1 MIWQVEPVESFRE
14 VRDFYWQ
21 LIDDMAA
28 VNDRI
33 GWKKGVYP
41 SDNFLRE
48 SLEKGELY
56 SLREEGHIFGAV
68 ILNSASNEGYK
79 GLPWSGKLDARDILV
94 PHALAVSPEMQ
105 NRGIGRQLMGHVME
119 EARKKE
125 KKAIR
130 LDILGTNGQA
140 EALYRSAGFSFVAAR
155 KMYYPDTGWTEYKM
169 FERNL

>member
-56 SLREEGHIFGAV
+56 SLREEGHILGAV

-94 PHALAVSPEMQ
+94 PPCTGGQPGNAEPGHRQAAHGPCDGGGKKKRKESYLFGYSGHKRPGGSPVSVRRLFLRSGPEDV
-105 NRGIGRQLMGHVME
+105 L
-119 EARKKE
+119 
-125 KKAIR
+125 
-130 LDILGTNGQA
+130 
-140 EALYRSAGFSFVAAR
+140 S
-155 KMYYPDTGWTEYKM
+155 
-169 FERNL
+169 